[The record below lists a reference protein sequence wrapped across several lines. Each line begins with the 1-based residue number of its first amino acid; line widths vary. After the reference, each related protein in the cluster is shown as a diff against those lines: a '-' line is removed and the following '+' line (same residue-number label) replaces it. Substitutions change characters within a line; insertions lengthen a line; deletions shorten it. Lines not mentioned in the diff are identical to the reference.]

1 MLIFRLVDID
11 KRLSKCLIENREKL
25 NMQKLFIPALL
36 GFMLYVSAFAPSMAV
51 ANHQFVMK
59 DLAGKQHKL
68 SDYRGKWV
76 LVNYWATWCPPC
88 LEEVPDLVSL
98 YHQQKKDVMVFG
110 VVFDY
115 ETVASVKS
123 FVDDLRMTYPVV
135 LGDDEVAAQIGSADS
150 LPTTY
155 FYNPKG
161 ELVKIKRGLI
171 TKEYIENIIKSGK

>member
-1 MLIFRLVDID
+1 
-11 KRLSKCLIENREKL
+11 
-25 NMQKLFIPALL
+25 MQKLLTQVIL
-36 GFMLYVSAFAPSMAV
+36 GFMLYASLFAHSKAL

-59 DLAGKQHKL
+59 DLAGKQHQL

-88 LEEVPDLVSL
+88 LEEVPDLVKL

-115 ETVASVKS
+115 ETVTSVKT
-123 FVDDLRMTYPVV
+123 FVDDLHMTYPVV
-135 LGDDEVAAQIGSADS
+135 LGDDEVAAQIGRADS

-171 TKEYIENIIKSGK
+171 TKEYIENIIKFGK